1 MAEKFPYEDIINLPP
16 HISKKHPQPT
26 MMDRAARFAPF
37 AAITGYEEMVLEE
50 ARITE
55 ERIDLD
61 EGTLSILNEKLNMIQ
76 EFIDEEPEVTITYF
90 EPDKKKSGGAY
101 IDITGTVKRIDE
113 YECLVI
119 MTDGK
124 KIRIE
129 DIYGLESDLFYSLGV
144 DDYSGT
150 EYDLITGAM
159 TAYVEKKRVSSGGTQ
174 KSRSRKNSV
183 HRDLV
188 LQAEALLNLA
198 KRCDSRTNKDN
209 AKFAAQI
216 RALFEKWEK

>member
-113 YECLVI
+113 YEHLVI

-144 DDYSGT
+144 DD
-150 EYDLITGAM
+150 
-159 TAYVEKKRVSSGGTQ
+159 
-174 KSRSRKNSV
+174 
-183 HRDLV
+183 
-188 LQAEALLNLA
+188 
-198 KRCDSRTNKDN
+198 
-209 AKFAAQI
+209 
-216 RALFEKWEK
+216 

>member
-76 EFIDEEPEVTITYF
+76 EFIDEKPEIKITYF

-113 YECLVI
+113 YEHLVI

-124 KIRIE
+124 KIRVE
-129 DIYGLESDLFYSLGV
+129 DIYDLESDLFYSLGV
-144 DDYSGT
+144 DD
-150 EYDLITGAM
+150 
-159 TAYVEKKRVSSGGTQ
+159 
-174 KSRSRKNSV
+174 
-183 HRDLV
+183 
-188 LQAEALLNLA
+188 
-198 KRCDSRTNKDN
+198 
-209 AKFAAQI
+209 
-216 RALFEKWEK
+216 